1 MLRSMTGFGT
11 AEVEY
16 EGGKFAVELKSVNH
30 RFIDFSI
37 RLPKRL
43 TSLEQAVKD
52 KLKKV
57 LDRGYITC
65 QVNWEQNSSGP
76 ANIQLNHDVLTRYK
90 ELMRKMNV
98 EYRIDGVPTV
108 DTFAGLS
115 EVFTRENIEEDV
127 DELWPHLE
135 SALDTALEGMVQ
147 MRGREGETLANDILD
162 RLDNM
167 KQCMDQAN
175 LKGPG
180 RLKSMEQRL
189 RDKVVEAF
197 NSDAVDEQRLIAEIT
212 IYADKWDF
220 TEEVVRFDSHL
231 NAIRDTVRSGATV
244 GRKLNFLM
252 QELNREVNTVA
263 SKAND
268 AEIAQLMVTCKEEIE
283 KIREQVENIE

>member
-16 EGGKFAVELKSVNH
+16 EGGKFTVEMKSVNH

-43 TSLEQAVKD
+43 ASLEQSIKD
-52 KLKKV
+52 KLKKT

-76 ANIQLNHDVLTRYK
+76 ANIQINHDVLTRYK
-90 ELMRKMNV
+90 ELMQKMSV

-108 DTFAGLS
+108 DTFANLS
-115 EVFTRENIEEDV
+115 EVFTRENIEEDL

-135 SALDTALEGMVQ
+135 SALDAALNDMVQ
-147 MRGREGETLANDILD
+147 MRVREGVILANDILD
-162 RLDNM
+162 RLENM
-167 KQCMDQAN
+167 QQCMNQAN
-175 LKGPG
+175 LKAPE
-180 RLKSMEQRL
+180 RLKNLEQRL

-220 TEEVVRFDSHL
+220 TEEVVRFESHIK
-231 NAIRDTVRSGATV
+231 AIRETVHSGATV

-268 AEIAQLMVTCKEEIE
+268 AEIAQWMVSCKEEIE